1 MDKKLCS
8 NRNGRDEMCGSHD
21 IFNRELRSDEQDG
34 CFLSGNEKKK
44 KKKQPLRDCCVRVS
58 YIVIVDCPTLS
69 NQTGYF

>member
-44 KKKQPLRDCCVRVS
+44 K
-58 YIVIVDCPTLS
+58 TA
-69 NQTGYF
+69 TT

>member
-44 KKKQPLRDCCVRVS
+44 KNSHYVTAVS
-58 YIVIVDCPTLS
+58 GSATL
-69 NQTGYF
+69 